1 MRGKSIMLQGTGSS
15 VGKSLLCA
23 ALCRI
28 FREDGLKVAPFKS
41 QNMALNS
48 FATKEG
54 LEMGR
59 AQVVQAQAAGV
70 EPSVDMNPIL
80 LKPTS
85 DRRSQVIVL
94 GKPVGSMTAM
104 EYHHYKPN
112 LRRMVKETY
121 DRLEAGHDVV
131 VIEGAGSPAE
141 INLKEGDLVNMWMA
155 GAADAPVLLV
165 GDIDRGG
172 VFASLYGT
180 VMLLEPE
187 ERARIR
193 GLIINK
199 FRGDVKI
206 LEPGL
211 RMIEDKLGIPVVG
224 VVPWT
229 DADVEDE
236 DSVSERLAAVSGHG
250 AVTVAVVRLG
260 HISNFTDFQA
270 LSLHPG
276 VTLKYALRPR
286 DLEDADIV
294 ILPGTKNTI
303 DDLID
308 LKNRD
313 MIAPIVRHARAGKLL
328 VGVCGGYQMLGQALR
343 DPEGV
348 ESAAPEVAGLG
359 LIDMEVTFRPDKRTV
374 QAVGTLAGGPEWLGG
389 AEGARIEG
397 YEIHSGVNAFGPDA
411 RFWMRLDNAAGAG
424 EGDAL
429 RIDGACNAAGN
440 VLGTY
445 LHGLFD
451 DGVLAD
457 ALVCRARRIKGL
469 PDAPDADAAVNMAE
483 YREAQFARLAATV
496 RASLDMEAVY
506 GILRG

>member
-1 MRGKSIMLQGTGSS
+1 MRGKVIMLQGTGSS
-15 VGKSLLCA
+15 VGKSMLCV

-28 FREDGLKVAPFKS
+28 FKEDGLKVAPFKS

-85 DRRSQVIVL
+85 DRKSQVIAL
-94 GKPVGSMTAM
+94 GRPIGNMTAM
-104 EYHHYKPN
+104 EYHRYKPN
-112 LRRMVKETY
+112 LRALVKETY
-121 DRLEAGHDVV
+121 DRLESENDVV

-141 INLKEGDLVNMWMA
+141 INLKDGDLVNMWMA
-155 GAADAPVLLV
+155 EAADAPVLLV

-187 ERARIR
+187 ERARIK
-193 GLIINK
+193 GMIVNK
-199 FRGDVKI
+199 FRGDVAI

-211 RMIEDKLGIPVVG
+211 RMIEEKVGIPVVG

-229 DADVEDE
+229 DADIEDE
-236 DSVSERLAAVSGHG
+236 DSVSERLLGTSGHG
-250 AVTVAVVRLG
+250 EITVAVVRLA

-276 VTLKYALRPR
+276 VTLKYASRPQ
-286 DLEDADIV
+286 DLEGADVI

-308 LKNRD
+308 LRNRD
-313 MIAPIVRHARAGKLL
+313 MAAPIVRHARSGKLL
-328 VGVCGGYQMLGQALR
+328 IGVCGGYQMLGHMLR
-343 DPEGV
+343 DPLGV
-348 ESAAPEVAGLG
+348 ESAAPEVGGLG
-359 LIDMEVTFRPDKRTV
+359 LLDMEVAFEPGKRTV
-374 QAVGTLAGGPEWLGG
+374 QAAGAITDAADWLKPL
-389 AEGARIEG
+389 ENTHIEG
-397 YEIHSGVNAFGPDA
+397 YEIHSGVNTFGPEA
-411 RFWMRLDNAAGAG
+411 RFWMRL
-424 EGDAL
+424 GDDPQSHAL
-429 RIDGACNAAGN
+429 DGACNASGN

-451 DGVLAD
+451 DGALAD
-457 ALVCRARRIKGL
+457 ALVRRARALKGL
-469 PDAPDADAAVNMAE
+469 PETPVNAEQAAVNMRT
-483 YREAQFARLAATV
+483 YREAQFDKLARTV
-496 RASLDMEAVY
+496 RESLDMETVY
-506 GILRG
+506 RILKG

>member
-1 MRGKSIMLQGTGSS
+1 MLQGTGSS
-15 VGKSLLCA
+15 VGKSLLVA

-28 FREDGLKVAPFKS
+28 FREDGLHVAPFKS

-70 EPSVDMNPIL
+70 EPSVEMNPIL

-85 DRRSQVIVL
+85 DRKSQVIAM
-94 GKPVGSMTAM
+94 GKPLGNMSAV
-104 EYHHYKPN
+104 EYHNYKPS
-112 LRRMVKETY
+112 LRRLVKDAY
-121 DRLEAGHDVV
+121 DSLESKYDAV

-141 INLKEGDLVNMWMA
+141 INLREGDLVNMWMA

-172 VFASLYGT
+172 VFAALYGT
-180 VMLLEPE
+180 IMLLEPE
-187 ERARIR
+187 ERARIK
-193 GLIINK
+193 GMIINK
-199 FRGDVKI
+199 FRGDVAI

-211 RMIEDKLGIPVVG
+211 RMIEEKVGIPVVG

-229 DADVEDE
+229 DADIEDE
-236 DSVSERLAAVSGHG
+236 DSVSERLSAVSGHG
-250 AVTVAVVRLG
+250 EITVAVVRLG
-260 HISNFTDFQA
+260 HLSNFTDFQA

-286 DLEDADIV
+286 DLEDADVI

-313 MIAPIVRHARAGKLL
+313 MLAPIVRHARSGKLL
-328 VGVCGGYQMLGQALR
+328 LGVCGGYQMLGQRLR
-343 DPEGV
+343 DPHGV

-359 LIDMEVTFRPDKRTV
+359 LLDMEVTFEPEKRTV
-374 QAVGTLAGGPEWLGG
+374 QAEGVLCGGPGWLEGLK
-389 AEGARIEG
+389 GARIGG
-397 YEIHSGVNAFGPDA
+397 YEIHSGVNAFGRDA
-411 RFWMRLDNAAGAG
+411 RFWMDLGAPG
-424 EGDAL
+424 
-429 RIDGACNAAGN
+429 IDGACNAAGN

-451 DGVLAD
+451 DGALAD
-457 ALVCRARRIKGL
+457 ALVRQARRIKGL
-469 PDAPDADAAVNMAE
+469 PEQALTAEQAAVTMAA
-483 YREAQFARLAATV
+483 YREEQFDKLARVV
-496 RASLDMEAVY
+496 RKSLDMEKVY
-506 GILRG
+506 GILRGEL

>member
-1 MRGKSIMLQGTGSS
+1 MRGKVIMLQGTGSS

-28 FREDGLKVAPFKS
+28 FREDGLRVAPFKS

-70 EPSVDMNPIL
+70 EPSVEMNPIL

-85 DRRSQVIVL
+85 DRKSQVIAMGRPL
-94 GKPVGSMTAM
+94 GNMSAV
-104 EYHHYKPN
+104 EYHNYKPN
-112 LRRMVKETY
+112 LRKLVKDTY
-121 DRLEAGHDVV
+121 DSLESKYDAV

-155 GAADAPVLLV
+155 EAADAPVLLV

-180 VMLLEPE
+180 IMLLEPE
-187 ERARIR
+187 ERARIK
-193 GLIINK
+193 GMIINK
-199 FRGDVKI
+199 FRGDVRI

-211 RMIEDKLGIPVVG
+211 RMIEEKVGIPVVG

-229 DADVEDE
+229 DVDVEDE
-236 DSVSERLAAVSGHG
+236 DSVSERLTATSGRG
-250 AVTVAVVRLG
+250 EISVAVVRLK

-276 VTLKYALRPR
+276 VTLKYAVRPG
-286 DLEDADIV
+286 DLEGADVV

-308 LKNRD
+308 LRNRD
-313 MIAPIVRHARAGKLL
+313 MVAPIVRHARAGRLL
-328 VGVCGGYQMLGQALR
+328 VGVCGGYQMLGQLLR
-343 DPEGV
+343 DPHGV

-359 LIDMEVTFRPDKRTV
+359 LLDMEVCFHPEKRTV
-374 QAVGTLAGGPEWLGG
+374 QAKGTLEGGPEWLSPLAG
-389 AEGARIEG
+389 AEIEG
-397 YEIHSGVNAFGPDA
+397 YEIHSGVNTFGPDC
-411 RFWMRLDNAAGAG
+411 RFWMRVG
-424 EGDAL
+424 EN
-429 RIDGACNAAGN
+429 DGACNAAGN

-457 ALVCRARRIKGL
+457 ALVKRARQIKGL
-469 PDAPDADAAVNMAE
+469 PEAALSAEQAAVNMAA
-483 YREAQFARLAATV
+483 YREAQFDKLARIV
-496 RASLDMEAVY
+496 RESLDMDKVY
-506 GILRG
+506 GILRGE

>member
-1 MRGKSIMLQGTGSS
+1 MRGKVIMLQGTGSS

-28 FREDGLKVAPFKS
+28 FREDGLRVAPFKS

-48 FATKEG
+48 FATREG

-85 DRRSQVIVL
+85 DRKSQVIAL
-94 GKPVGSMTAM
+94 GRPIGNMSAV
-104 EYHHYKPN
+104 EYHNYKPN
-112 LRRMVKETY
+112 LRKLVKDTY
-121 DRLEAGHDVV
+121 DSLESKYDAV

-141 INLKEGDLVNMWMA
+141 INLREGDLVNMWMA
-155 GAADAPVLLV
+155 EAADAPVLLV

-187 ERARIR
+187 ERARIK
-193 GLIINK
+193 GMIVNK
-199 FRGDVKI
+199 FRGDVRI

-211 RMIEDKLGIPVVG
+211 RMIEEKVGIPVIG
-224 VVPWT
+224 VVPWC
-229 DADVEDE
+229 DADIEDE
-236 DSVSERLAAVSGHG
+236 DSVSERLTAVSGTG
-250 AVTVAVVRLG
+250 EITVAVVRLK

-276 VTLKYALRPR
+276 VTLKYALRPS
-286 DLEDADIV
+286 DLDGADVV

-308 LKNRD
+308 LRNRN
-313 MIAPIVRHARAGKLL
+313 MLAPIVRHARSGRLL
-328 VGVCGGYQMLGQALR
+328 LGVCGGYQMLGQVLR
-343 DPEGV
+343 DPHGV
-348 ESAAPEVAGLG
+348 ESAAPEVSGLG
-359 LIDMEVTFRPDKRTV
+359 LLDMEVTFNPEKRTV
-374 QAVGTLAGGPEWLGG
+374 QTRGRIGAQRGWLSALDGCTLS
-389 AEGARIEG
+389 G
-397 YEIHSGVNAFGPDA
+397 YEIH
-411 RFWMRLDNAAGAG
+411 AG
-424 EGDAL
+424 ETTAGKEVEVWMTA
-429 RIDGACNAAGN
+429 DGRPIGTRNREGN

-451 DGVLAD
+451 DGTLFSALAAHLRPDRAKAD
-457 ALVCRARRIKGL
+457 APLDFAAFREREFDRV
-469 PDAPDADAAVNMAE
+469 AAV
-483 YREAQFARLAATV
+483 V
-496 RASLDMEAVY
+496 RASLDMDAVY
-506 GILRG
+506 RILRGEA

>member
-1 MRGKSIMLQGTGSS
+1 MRGKVIMLQGTGSS
-15 VGKSLLCA
+15 VGKSMLCA

-28 FREDGLKVAPFKS
+28 FKEDGLRVAPFKS

-59 AQVVQAQAAGV
+59 AQVVQAQAAGI
-70 EPSVDMNPIL
+70 EPSVEMNPIL

-85 DRRSQVIVL
+85 DRKSQVIAMGRPL
-94 GKPVGSMTAM
+94 GNMSAV

-112 LRRMVKETY
+112 LRKLVKDTY
-121 DRLEAGHDVV
+121 DSLDSKVDVV

-155 GAADAPVLLV
+155 EAADAPVLLV

-180 VMLLEPE
+180 IMLLEPE
-187 ERARIR
+187 ERARIK
-193 GLIINK
+193 GMIINK

-211 RMIEDKLGIPVVG
+211 RMIEEKVGIPVVG

-229 DADVEDE
+229 DADIEDE
-236 DSVSERLAAVSGHG
+236 DSVSERFNAVSGRG
-250 AVTVAVVRLG
+250 EITVAVARLK

-276 VTLKYALRPR
+276 VTLKYAMRPS
-286 DLEDADIV
+286 DFEGADVI

-308 LKNRD
+308 LRNRD

-328 VGVCGGYQMLGQALR
+328 IGVCGGYQMLGQVLR
-343 DPEGV
+343 DPHGV

-359 LIDMEVTFRPDKRTV
+359 LLDMEVAFHPEKRTV
-374 QAVGTLAGGPEWLGG
+374 QAEGELTGGPDWLAPLG
-389 AEGARIEG
+389 GARIEG
-397 YEIHSGVNAFGPDA
+397 YEIHSGANTFGPGC
-411 RFWMRLDNAAGAG
+411 RFWMKNGDN
-424 EGDAL
+424 
-429 RIDGACNAAGN
+429 DGACNAAGN

-451 DGVLAD
+451 DGTLAD
-457 ALVCRARRIKGL
+457 AVVRRARALKGL
-469 PDAPDADAAVNMAE
+469 PEETVSAEQAAVNMAA
-483 YREAQFARLAATV
+483 YREQQFDVLARAV
-496 RASLDMEAVY
+496 RESLDMDRVY
-506 GILRG
+506 RILRGEE

>member
-1 MRGKSIMLQGTGSS
+1 MRGKVIMLQGTGSS

-28 FREDGLKVAPFKS
+28 FREDGLRVAPFKS

-48 FATKEG
+48 FATREG

-59 AQVVQAQAAGV
+59 AQVVQAQAAGM

-85 DRRSQVIVL
+85 DRKSQVIAL
-94 GKPVGSMTAM
+94 GRPIGNMTAV

-112 LRRMVKETY
+112 LRQMVKETY
-121 DRLEAGHDVV
+121 DRLESQYDVV

-141 INLKEGDLVNMWMA
+141 INLREGDLVNMWMA
-155 GAADAPVLLV
+155 EAADAPVLLV

-187 ERARIR
+187 ERARIK
-193 GLIINK
+193 GMIINK
-199 FRGDVKI
+199 FRGDVAI

-211 RMIEDKLGIPVVG
+211 RMIEEKLGIPVVG

-229 DADVEDE
+229 DADIEDE
-236 DSVSERLAAVSGHG
+236 DSVSERLLGLSGHG
-250 AVTVAVVRLG
+250 EITVAVVRLK

-276 VTLKYALRPR
+276 VTLKYAARPS
-286 DLEDADIV
+286 DFDGADVI

-308 LKNRD
+308 LRNRD
-313 MIAPIVRHARAGKLL
+313 MIAPIVRHARSGKLL
-328 VGVCGGYQMLGQALR
+328 VGVCGGYQMLGQVLR
-343 DPEGV
+343 DPHGV
-348 ESAAPEVAGLG
+348 ESDAPEVAGLG
-359 LIDMEVTFRPDKRTV
+359 LLDMEVSFNPEKRTV
-374 QAVGTLAGGPEWLGG
+374 QAEGTLTDAPDWLSPLK
-389 AEGARIEG
+389 GARIEG
-397 YEIHSGVNAFGPDA
+397 YEIHSGANTFGPDT
-411 RFWMRLDNAAGAG
+411 RYWMLP
-424 EGDAL
+424 
-429 RIDGACNAAGN
+429 DGACNAAGN

-451 DGVLAD
+451 DGTLAD
-457 ALVCRARRIKGL
+457 ALVRRARALKGL
-469 PDAPDADAAVNMAE
+469 PEEDVSAEQAAVNMRA
-483 YREAQFARLAATV
+483 YRERQFDILAAAV
-496 RASLDMEAVY
+496 RQSLDMEKIYA
-506 GILRG
+506 ILHGNAD

>member
-1 MRGKSIMLQGTGSS
+1 MRGKVIMLQGTGSS
-15 VGKSLLCA
+15 VGKSMLCA

-28 FREDGLKVAPFKS
+28 FRQDGLDVAPFKS

-70 EPSVDMNPIL
+70 EPSADMNPIL

-85 DRRSQVIVL
+85 DRKSQVICL
-94 GKPVGSMTAM
+94 GRPIGNMTAV
-104 EYHHYKPN
+104 EYHHYKPK
-112 LRRMVKETY
+112 LRELVKQTY
-121 DRLEAGHDVV
+121 DRLEARHDVV

-155 GAADAPVLLV
+155 EATDAPVLLV

-180 VMLLEPE
+180 VMLLEPQ

-193 GLIINK
+193 GLVINK
-199 FRGDVKI
+199 FRGDVAI

-211 RMIEDKLGIPVVG
+211 RMIEEKVGIPVVG
-224 VVPWT
+224 VIPWT
-229 DADVEDE
+229 DADIEDE
-236 DSVSERLAAVSGHG
+236 DSVSGRLTAMSGHG
-250 AVTVAVVRLG
+250 EIQVVVARLN

-276 VTLKYALRPR
+276 VTLSYARRPR
-286 DLEDADIV
+286 DFEGADII

-313 MIAPIVRHARAGKLL
+313 MIAPILRHARAGKLL
-328 VGVCGGYQMLGQALR
+328 VGVCGGYQMLGMLLK
-343 DPEGV
+343 DPHGV

-359 LIDMEVTFRPDKRTV
+359 LLDMAVTFEPEKRTV
-374 QAVGTLAGGPEWLGG
+374 QARGIVTGAVDWLKDLEGTK
-389 AEGARIEG
+389 IEG
-397 YEIHSGVNAFGPDA
+397 YEIHSGVNAFGADT
-411 RFWMRLDNAAGAG
+411 RFWLGP
-424 EGDAL
+424 
-429 RIDGACNAAGN
+429 DGACNSAGN

-451 DGVLAD
+451 DGALAD
-457 ALVCRARRIKGL
+457 ALVRRARTLKGL
-469 PDAPDADAAVNMAE
+469 PGESLSPEQAAVNMHA
-483 YREAQFARLAATV
+483 YREAQFDKLAGVV
-496 RASLDMEAVY
+496 RENLDMEMVY
-506 GILRG
+506 RILKGE

>member
-1 MRGKSIMLQGTGSS
+1 MRGKVIMLQGTGSS
-15 VGKSLLCA
+15 VGKSMLCA

-28 FREDGLKVAPFKS
+28 FKEDGLKTAPFKS

-48 FATKEG
+48 YATKEG

-85 DRRSQVIVL
+85 DRKSQVVVL
-94 GKPVGSMTAM
+94 GKPIGNMSAV
-104 EYHHYKPN
+104 EYHKYKPN
-112 LRRMVKETY
+112 LRALVKETY
-121 DRLEAGHDVV
+121 DRLESENDVV

-141 INLKEGDLVNMWMA
+141 INLKDGDLVNMWMA
-155 GAADAPVLLV
+155 RAADAPVLLV

-180 VMLLEPE
+180 IMLLDED
-187 ERARIR
+187 ERARIK
-193 GLIINK
+193 GMIINK
-199 FRGDVKI
+199 FRGDVRI

-211 RMIEDKLGIPVVG
+211 RMIEEKVGIPVVG

-229 DADVEDE
+229 DADIEDE
-236 DSVSERLAAVSGHG
+236 DSVSERLTATSGHG
-250 AVTVAVVRLG
+250 EITVAVVRLR

-276 VTLKYALRPR
+276 VTLKYATKAD
-286 DLEDADIV
+286 DLQDADVI

-313 MIAPIVRHARAGKLL
+313 MIAPIVRHARGGRLL
-328 VGVCGGYQMLGQALR
+328 IGVCGGYQMLGQLLR
-343 DPEGV
+343 DPHGV
-348 ESAAPEVAGLG
+348 ESAAPEVSGLG
-359 LIDMEVTFRPDKRTV
+359 LLDMTVTFEREKRTV
-374 QAVGTLAGGPEWLGG
+374 QSAATPTDAVDWLAPLKGR
-389 AEGARIEG
+389 RIEG
-397 YEIHSGVNAFGPDA
+397 YEIHSGVNAFGENT
-411 RFWMRLDNAAGAG
+411 RFWMLPA
-424 EGDAL
+424 EGQGDESLAS
-429 RIDGACNAAGN
+429 ACNAAGN

-451 DGVLAD
+451 DGALAE
-457 ALVCRARRIKGL
+457 ALVRRARTLKGL
-469 PDAPDADAAVNMAE
+469 PETPVSAEEAAVNMRA
-483 YREAQFARLAATV
+483 YREAQFDKLAAVV
-496 RASLDMEAVY
+496 RESLDMERVY
-506 GILRG
+506 EILRGE

>member
-1 MRGKSIMLQGTGSS
+1 MRGKVIMRQGTGSS
-15 VGKSLLCA
+15 VGKSMLCA

-28 FREDGLKVAPFKS
+28 FREDGLKVAPFKA

-48 FATKEG
+48 FATAEG

-70 EPSVDMNPIL
+70 EPHVDMNPIL

-85 DRRSQVIVL
+85 DRKSQVIAL
-94 GKPVGSMTAM
+94 GRPIGNMTAV

-112 LRRMVKETY
+112 LRRMVKEAY
-121 DRLEAGHDVV
+121 DRLEARCDAV

-141 INLKEGDLVNMWMA
+141 INLKDGDLVNMWMA
-155 GAADAPVLLV
+155 EAADAPVLLV

-180 VMLLEPE
+180 VMLLEPA
-187 ERARIR
+187 ERARIK
-193 GLIINK
+193 GMIINK
-199 FRGDVKI
+199 FRGDVAI

-211 RMIEDKLGIPVVG
+211 RMIEEKVGIPVVG

-229 DADVEDE
+229 DADIEDE
-236 DSVSERLAAVSGHG
+236 DSVSERLLGESGHG
-250 AVTVAVVRLG
+250 EITVAVARLK

-276 VTLKYALRPR
+276 VTLRYAARPR
-286 DLEDADIV
+286 DFDGADVI

-313 MIAPIVRHARAGKLL
+313 MIAPIVRHARSGKLL
-328 VGVCGGYQMLGQALR
+328 IGVCGGYQMLGQMLR
-343 DPEGV
+343 DPHGV
-348 ESAAPEVAGLG
+348 ESAAPEVSGLG
-359 LIDMEVTFRPDKRTV
+359 LLDMEVAFEPEKRTV
-374 QAVGTLAGGPEWLGG
+374 QATGAVTGAVDWLRPLAGVK
-389 AEGARIEG
+389 IEG
-397 YEIHSGVNAFGPDA
+397 YEIHSGVNTFGPEA
-411 RFWMRLDNAAGAG
+411 RFWLGP
-424 EGDAL
+424 
-429 RIDGACNAAGN
+429 DGACNPGGN

-451 DGVLAD
+451 DGALAD
-457 ALVCRARRIKGL
+457 AVVRRARALKGL
-469 PDAPDADAAVNMAE
+469 TEVEITAEQAAVNMRA
-483 YREAQFARLAATV
+483 YREAQFDKLATHV
-496 RASLDMEAVY
+496 RGSLDMDRVY
-506 GILRG
+506 RILRGEV

>member
-1 MRGKSIMLQGTGSS
+1 MRGKVIMLQGTGSS

-28 FREDGLKVAPFKS
+28 FKEDGLRVAPFKS

-85 DRRSQVIVL
+85 DRKSQVIAL
-94 GKPVGSMTAM
+94 GKPIGNMTAM

-112 LRRMVKETY
+112 LRALVRETY
-121 DRLEAGHDVV
+121 ERLEGQNDVV

-155 GAADAPVLLV
+155 EAADAPVLLV

-180 VMLLEPE
+180 IMLLEPE
-187 ERARIR
+187 ERARIK
-193 GLIINK
+193 GMIINK
-199 FRGDVKI
+199 FRGDVAI

-211 RMIEDKLGIPVVG
+211 RMIEEKVGIPVVG

-229 DADVEDE
+229 EADIEDE
-236 DSVSERLAAVSGHG
+236 DSVSERLLGVSGHG
-250 AVTVAVVRLG
+250 EVNVAVVRLK

-276 VTLKYALRPR
+276 VTLKYATKPG
-286 DLEDADIV
+286 DLADADVV

-303 DDLID
+303 EDLID

-313 MIAPIVRHARAGKLL
+313 MIAPIVRHARSGKLL
-328 VGVCGGYQMLGQALR
+328 MGVCGGYQMLGHLLR
-343 DPEGV
+343 DPHGV

-359 LIDMEVTFRPDKRTV
+359 LLDMEVTFEPEKRTV
-374 QAVGTLAGGPEWLGG
+374 QARGTLTQAVDWLKPLAGTQ
-389 AEGARIEG
+389 IEG
-397 YEIHSGVNAFGPDA
+397 YEIHSGVNAFGPEVQY
-411 RFWMRLDNAAGAG
+411 WMLP
-424 EGDAL
+424 
-429 RIDGACNAAGN
+429 DGACNARGN

-451 DGVLAD
+451 DGTLAD
-457 ALVCRARRIKGL
+457 ALVRRARVQKGL
-469 PDAPDADAAVNMAE
+469 PAEETSAEEARVNMAA
-483 YREAQFARLAATV
+483 YREAQFDILAKAV
-496 RASLDMEAVY
+496 RESLDMDRVY
-506 GILRG
+506 RILRGNA

>member
-1 MRGKSIMLQGTGSS
+1 MGGKSIMLQGTGSS
-15 VGKSLLCA
+15 VGKSMLCA

-28 FREDGLKVAPFKS
+28 FKEDGLRVAPFKA

-48 FATKEG
+48 FATSEG

-85 DRRSQVIVL
+85 DRKSQVIAMGRPL
-94 GKPVGSMTAM
+94 GNMSAV
-104 EYHHYKPN
+104 EYHHYKPQ
-112 LRRMVKETY
+112 LRQMVKDAF
-121 DRLEAGHDVV
+121 DRLKSHYDAV

-141 INLKEGDLVNMWMA
+141 INLREGDLVNMWMA

-180 VMLLEPE
+180 VMLLTPE
-187 ERARIR
+187 ERARVK

-199 FRGDVKI
+199 FRGDVEI
-206 LEPGL
+206 LKPGL
-211 RMIEDKLGIPVVG
+211 KMIEDLTGIPVVG

-229 DADVEDE
+229 DADIEDE
-236 DSVSERLAAVSGHG
+236 DSVSQRLNATSGRG
-250 AVTVAVVRLG
+250 EITVAVVRLK

-270 LSLHPG
+270 LALHPG
-276 VTLKYALRPR
+276 ITLKYAQRPQ
-286 DLEDADIV
+286 DLAGADVI

-308 LKNRD
+308 LRNRD
-313 MIAPIVRHARAGKLL
+313 MIAPIVRHARRGGLL
-328 VGVCGGYQMLGQALR
+328 IGVCGGYQMLGQVLR
-343 DPEGV
+343 DPQGV

-359 LIDMEVTFRPDKRTV
+359 LLDMEVEFHPEKRTV
-374 QAVGTLAGGPEWLGG
+374 QSEGELTRAVDWLKPLAGTH
-389 AEGARIEG
+389 ISG
-397 YEIHSGVNAFGPDA
+397 YEIHSGVNRFGPDA
-411 RFWMRLDNAAGAG
+411 AFWMLP
-424 EGDAL
+424 
-429 RIDGACNAAGN
+429 DGAANAQGN

-451 DGVLAD
+451 DGVLAE
-457 ALVCRARRIKGL
+457 AIVKRARQLKGL
-469 PDAPDADAAVNMAE
+469 DAVETSGVSMADYRESQFDKLAAAV
-483 YREAQFARLAATV
+483 
-496 RASLDMEAVY
+496 RANLDMPAVY
-506 GILRG
+506 RILKGEI

>member
-1 MRGKSIMLQGTGSS
+1 MSGKSIMLQGTGSS
-15 VGKSLLCA
+15 VGKSMLCA
-23 ALCRI
+23 ALCRV
-28 FREDGLKVAPFKS
+28 FSEDGLRVAPFKS

-48 FATKEG
+48 FATAEG

-85 DRRSQVIVL
+85 DRKSQVIVH
-94 GKPVGSMTAM
+94 GKPIGNMSAV
-104 EYHHYKPN
+104 EYHRYKPS
-112 LRRMVKETY
+112 LRALVKETY
-121 DRLEAGHDVV
+121 DRLESKHDAV

-141 INLKEGDLVNMWMA
+141 INLREGDLVNMWMA
-155 GAADAPVLLV
+155 KAADAPVLLV

-180 VMLLEPE
+180 IMLLEPE

-193 GLIINK
+193 GMIINK
-199 FRGDVKI
+199 FRGDVRI

-211 RMIEDKLGIPVVG
+211 RMIEEKLGIPVVG

-229 DADVEDE
+229 DVDIEDE
-236 DSVSERLAAVSGHG
+236 DSVSERLGAVSGSG
-250 AVTVAVVRLG
+250 DISVAVVRLR

-270 LSLHPG
+270 LSLHPE
-276 VTLKYALRPR
+276 VTLRYAARPR
-286 DLEDADIV
+286 DLAGADVI

-308 LKNRD
+308 LRNRD
-313 MIAPIVRHARAGKLL
+313 MAAPIVRHARSGKLL
-328 VGVCGGYQMLGQALR
+328 LGVCGGYQMLGQALR
-343 DPEGV
+343 DPCGV

-359 LIDMEVTFRPDKRTV
+359 LLDMEVSFESEKRTV
-374 QAVGTLAGGPEWLGG
+374 QAEGALGGGPAWLAGL
-389 AEGARIEG
+389 EGTRIRG
-397 YEIHSGVNAFGPDA
+397 YEIHSGVNRFGAGA
-411 RFWMRLDNAAGAG
+411 RFWMHPGS
-424 EGDAL
+424 
-429 RIDGACNAAGN
+429 ACNADGN

-451 DGVLAD
+451 DGALAD
-457 ALVCRARRIKGL
+457 ALVRRARALKGL
-469 PDAPDADAAVNMAE
+469 PEEALSAEQAAVSMAA
-483 YREAQFARLAATV
+483 YREEQFARLAKVV
-496 RASLDMEAVY
+496 RESLDMERIYA
-506 GILRG
+506 ILRGEA

>member
-1 MRGKSIMLQGTGSS
+1 MAGKSIMLQGTGSS
-15 VGKSLLCA
+15 VGKSMLCA

-28 FREDGLKVAPFKS
+28 FKEDGLRVAPFKA

-48 FATKEG
+48 FATSEG

-85 DRRSQVIVL
+85 DRKSQVIAMGRPL
-94 GKPVGSMTAM
+94 GNMSAV
-104 EYHHYKPN
+104 EYHHYKPQ
-112 LRRMVKETY
+112 LRQMVKEAY
-121 DRLEAGHDVV
+121 ARLEDDYDAV

-141 INLKEGDLVNMWMA
+141 INLREGDLVNMWMA

-180 VMLLEPE
+180 VMLLTPE
-187 ERARIR
+187 ERARVK

-199 FRGDVKI
+199 FRGDVEI
-206 LEPGL
+206 LKPGL
-211 RMIEDKLGIPVVG
+211 KMIEDLTGIPVVG
-224 VVPWT
+224 VIPWT
-229 DADVEDE
+229 DADIEDE
-236 DSVSERLAAVSGHG
+236 DSVSQRLNVASGRG
-250 AVTVAVVRLG
+250 EITVAVVRLK

-270 LSLHPG
+270 LALHPG
-276 VTLKYALRPR
+276 ITLKYAQRPQ
-286 DLEDADIV
+286 DLARADVI

-308 LKNRD
+308 LRNRD
-313 MIAPIVRHARAGKLL
+313 MIAPIVRHARQGGLL
-328 VGVCGGYQMLGQALR
+328 IGVCGGYQMLGQVLR
-343 DPEGV
+343 DPQGV

-359 LIDMEVTFRPDKRTV
+359 LLDMEVEFHPEKRTV
-374 QAVGTLAGGPEWLGG
+374 QSEGELTQAVDWLKPLAGT
-389 AEGARIEG
+389 RISG
-397 YEIHSGVNAFGPDA
+397 YEIHSGVNRFGA
-411 RFWMRLDNAAGAG
+411 EAAFWMLP
-424 EGDAL
+424 
-429 RIDGACNAAGN
+429 DGAANARGN

-451 DGVLAD
+451 DGVLAE
-457 ALVCRARRIKGL
+457 AIVNQARQLKGL
-469 PDAPDADAAVNMAE
+469 DAVETSGVSMADYRESQFAKLAAAV
-483 YREAQFARLAATV
+483 
-496 RASLDMEAVY
+496 RANLDMSAVY
-506 GILRG
+506 RILKGEI

>member
-1 MRGKSIMLQGTGSS
+1 
-15 VGKSLLCA
+15 
-23 ALCRI
+23 
-28 FREDGLKVAPFKS
+28 
-41 QNMALNS
+41 MALNS

-70 EPSVDMNPIL
+70 EPSVEMNPIL

-85 DRRSQVIVL
+85 DRKSQVIAMGRPL
-94 GKPVGSMTAM
+94 GNMSAV
-104 EYHHYKPN
+104 EYHNYKPN
-112 LRRMVKETY
+112 LRRLVKDTY
-121 DRLEAGHDVV
+121 DSLESKYDAV

-155 GAADAPVLLV
+155 EAADAPVLLV

-187 ERARIR
+187 ERARIK
-193 GLIINK
+193 GMIINK
-199 FRGDVKI
+199 FRGDVRI

-211 RMIEDKLGIPVVG
+211 RMIEEKVGIPVVG

-229 DADVEDE
+229 DADIEDE
-236 DSVSERLAAVSGHG
+236 DSVSERLTGQSGSG
-250 AVTVAVVRLG
+250 EVTVAVVRLK

-276 VTLKYALRPR
+276 VTLKYAVRPA
-286 DLEDADIV
+286 DLEGADVIV
-294 ILPGTKNTI
+294 LPGTKNTI

-313 MIAPIVRHARAGKLL
+313 MIAPIVRHARSGGLL
-328 VGVCGGYQMLGQALR
+328 VGVCGGYQMLGQLLR
-343 DPEGV
+343 DPHGV

-359 LIDMEVTFRPDKRTV
+359 LLDMEVTFSPEKRTV
-374 QAVGTLAGGPEWLGG
+374 QAEGVLKAGGPEWLSPL
-389 AEGARIEG
+389 AGARIEG
-397 YEIHSGVNAFGPDA
+397 YEIHSGTNTFGENV
-411 RFWMRLDNAAGAG
+411 RFWMANGDN
-424 EGDAL
+424 
-429 RIDGACNAAGN
+429 DGACNAAGN

-451 DGVLAD
+451 DGTLAD
-457 ALVCRARRIKGL
+457 ALVKRARVLKGL
-469 PDAPDADAAVNMAE
+469 PETPVSAEQAAVNMKA
-483 YREAQFARLAATV
+483 YREQQFDILAKSV
-496 RASLDMEAVY
+496 RESLDREKVY
-506 GILRG
+506 AILRGE

>member
-1 MRGKSIMLQGTGSS
+1 MRGKVIMLQGTGSS
-15 VGKSLLCA
+15 VGKSMLCA

-28 FREDGLKVAPFKS
+28 FRQDGLKVAPFKS

-59 AQVVQAQAAGV
+59 AQVVQAQAAGA
-70 EPSVDMNPIL
+70 EPSADMNPIL

-85 DRRSQVIVL
+85 DRKSQVICL
-94 GKPVGSMTAM
+94 GRPIGNMTAV
-104 EYHHYKPN
+104 EYHHYKPR
-112 LRRMVKETY
+112 LREMVKQTY
-121 DRLEAGHDVV
+121 DRLEAGNDVV

-155 GAADAPVLLV
+155 EAADAPVLLV

-187 ERARIR
+187 ERARIK

-199 FRGDVKI
+199 FRGDVAI

-211 RMIEDKLGIPVVG
+211 RMIEEKVGIPVVG
-224 VVPWT
+224 VIPWT
-229 DADVEDE
+229 DADIEDE
-236 DSVSERLAAVSGHG
+236 DSVSERLTAMSGHG
-250 AVTVAVVRLG
+250 EIQVVVVRLS

-276 VTLKYALRPR
+276 VTLRYAQRPQ
-286 DLEDADIV
+286 DFEGADVI

-308 LKNRD
+308 LRNRD

-328 VGVCGGYQMLGQALR
+328 IGVCGGYQMLGMLLR
-343 DPEGV
+343 DPHGV

-359 LIDMEVTFRPDKRTV
+359 LLDMEVTFEPEKRTV
-374 QAVGTLAGGPEWLGG
+374 QAEGVVTDAVEWLRPL
-389 AEGARIEG
+389 EGAKIEG
-397 YEIHSGVNAFGPDA
+397 YEIHSGVNRFGEDT
-411 RFWMRLDNAAGAG
+411 RFWLGP
-424 EGDAL
+424 
-429 RIDGACNAAGN
+429 DGACNREGN

-451 DGVLAD
+451 DGVLAG
-457 ALVCRARRIKGL
+457 ALVKRARAMKGL
-469 PDAPDADAAVNMAE
+469 SAEDVSAEQAAVNMRA
-483 YREAQFARLAATV
+483 YREEQFDKLAKVV
-496 RASLDMEAVY
+496 RENLDMDRVY
-506 GILRG
+506 RILKGE

>member
-15 VGKSLLCA
+15 VGKSMLCA

-28 FREDGLKVAPFKS
+28 LHEDGMKVAPFKS

-48 FATKEG
+48 YATSEG

-59 AQVVQAQAAGV
+59 AQVVQAQAACV

-85 DRRSQVIVL
+85 DRKSQVIAL
-94 GKPVGSMTAM
+94 GRPIGNMAAV
-104 EYHHYKPN
+104 EYHEYKPN
-112 LRRMVKETY
+112 LRQMVKKTY
-121 DRLEAGHDVV
+121 DRLESNYDAV

-141 INLKEGDLVNMWMA
+141 INLREGDLVNMWMA
-155 GAADAPVLLV
+155 EAADAPVLLV

-180 VMLLEPE
+180 VMLLQPE
-187 ERARIR
+187 ERARIK

-199 FRGDVKI
+199 FRGDVRI

-211 RMIEDKLGIPVVG
+211 RMIEELTNIPVLG

-229 DADVEDE
+229 DADIEDE
-236 DSVSERLAAVSGHG
+236 DSVSERLAGVSGHG
-250 AVTVAVVRLG
+250 EIEVAVVRLK

-276 VTLKYALRPR
+276 VTLKYAMHPR
-286 DLEDADIV
+286 DLESADII

-308 LKNRD
+308 LRNRD

-328 VGVCGGYQMLGQALR
+328 IGVCGGYQMLGQVLR
-343 DPEGV
+343 DPHGV

-359 LIDMEVTFRPDKRTV
+359 LLDMEVDFHQEKRTV
-374 QAVGTLAGGPEWLGG
+374 QAEGELTGMPEWLQDIAGK
-389 AEGARIEG
+389 RIPG
-397 YEIHSGVNAFGPDA
+397 YEIHSGTNRFGSDL
-411 RFWMRLDNAAGAG
+411 RFWMAP
-424 EGDAL
+424 
-429 RIDGACNAAGN
+429 DGAVNAQGN

-451 DGVLAD
+451 DGVLAQ
-457 ALVCRARRIKGL
+457 ALIRQARLIKGL
-469 PDAPDADAAVNMAE
+469 PEEMDEAIDMVAYRESQFEKLAAVV
-483 YREAQFARLAATV
+483 RE
-496 RASLDMEAVY
+496 SLDMPAIYRVLKGEA
-506 GILRG
+506 

>member
-85 DRRSQVIVL
+85 DRKSQVIAL
-94 GKPVGSMTAM
+94 GRPIGNMTAM
-104 EYHHYKPN
+104 EYHRYKPR
-112 LRRMVKETY
+112 LRAMVKETY
-121 DRLEAGHDVV
+121 DRLESRNDAV

-141 INLKEGDLVNMWMA
+141 INLKDGDLVNMWMA
-155 GAADAPVLLV
+155 EAADAPVLLV

-187 ERARIR
+187 ERARIK
-193 GLIINK
+193 GLVINK

-211 RMIEDKLGIPVVG
+211 RMIEDRLGIPVVG

-236 DSVSERLAAVSGHG
+236 DSVSERLGGVSGSG
-250 AVTVAVVRLG
+250 EISVAVVRLN
-260 HISNFTDFQA
+260 HLSNFTDFQA

-276 VTLKYALRPR
+276 VTLRYARRPE
-286 DLEDADIV
+286 DLEGADVV

-308 LKNRD
+308 LRNRG
-313 MIAPIVRHARAGKLL
+313 MAAPIIRHARAGKLL
-328 VGVCGGYQMLGQALR
+328 IGVCGGYQMLGQTLR
-343 DPEGV
+343 DPQGV
-348 ESAAPEVAGLG
+348 ESAARETSGLG
-359 LIDMEVTFRPDKRTV
+359 LIDMDVAFHSQKRTV
-374 QAVGTLAGGPEWLGG
+374 QAEGTFSGAPDWLAGLAGTRLG
-389 AEGARIEG
+389 G
-397 YEIHSGVNAFGPDA
+397 YEIHSGTNAFGPGV
-411 RFWMRLDNAAGAG
+411 RRWL
-424 EGDAL
+424 L
-429 RIDGACNAAGN
+429 PDGACNTGGN

-451 DGVLAD
+451 SGALAD
-457 ALVCRARRIKGL
+457 AVVRRARQIKGL
-469 PDAPDADAAVNMAE
+469 PGEGAAAAVNMAA
-483 YREAQFARLAATV
+483 YREAQFDKLARTV
-496 RASLDMEAVY
+496 RESLDMDAVY
-506 GILRG
+506 RILRGEA

>member
-1 MRGKSIMLQGTGSS
+1 MRGKVIMLQGTGSS

-28 FREDGLKVAPFKS
+28 FREDGLRVAPFKS

-85 DRRSQVIVL
+85 DRKSQVIAL
-94 GKPVGSMTAM
+94 GKPIGNMTAV

-112 LRRMVKETY
+112 LRRLVKETY
-121 DRLEAGHDVV
+121 ERLEARNDVV

-155 GAADAPVLLV
+155 EAADAPVLLV

-187 ERARIR
+187 ERARIK
-193 GLIINK
+193 GMIINK
-199 FRGDVKI
+199 FRGDVSI

-211 RMIEDKLGIPVVG
+211 RMIEEKVGIPVVG

-229 DADVEDE
+229 DADIEDE
-236 DSVSERLAAVSGHG
+236 DSVSERLLGVSGHG
-250 AVTVAVVRLG
+250 EINVAVVRLK

-276 VTLKYALRPR
+276 VTLKYATKAE
-286 DLEDADIV
+286 DFADADVI

-313 MIAPIVRHARAGKLL
+313 MTAPIVRHARSGKLL
-328 VGVCGGYQMLGQALR
+328 IGVCGGYQMLGSLLR
-343 DPEGV
+343 DPHGV
-348 ESAAPEVAGLG
+348 ESAAPEVGGLG
-359 LIDMEVTFRPDKRTV
+359 LLDMEVTFNPEKRTV
-374 QAVGTLAGGPEWLGG
+374 QARGTLTDALEWLSPLAGT
-389 AEGARIEG
+389 EIEG
-397 YEIHSGVNAFGPDA
+397 YEIHSGVNAFGPGA
-411 RFWMRLDNAAGAG
+411 RFWLGP
-424 EGDAL
+424 
-429 RIDGACNAAGN
+429 DGACNAAGN

-451 DGVLAD
+451 DGTLAD
-457 ALVCRARRIKGL
+457 ALVRRARVLKGL
-469 PDAPDADAAVNMAE
+469 PETPVSAEQAKVNMAA
-483 YREAQFARLAATV
+483 YREAQFDKLAKSV
-496 RASLDMEAVY
+496 RESLDMEAVY
-506 GILRG
+506 RILRGTV

>member
-28 FREDGLKVAPFKS
+28 FRQDGLRAAPFKA

-48 FATKEG
+48 FVTRDG

-59 AQVVQAQAAGV
+59 AQVVQAQAAGA
-70 EPSVDMNPIL
+70 EPHVDMNPIL

-85 DRRSQVIVL
+85 DRKSQVVVL
-94 GKPVGSMTAM
+94 GRPTGSMTAA
-104 EYHHYKPN
+104 EYHARKPGYRE
-112 LRRMVKETY
+112 LVKAAY
-121 DRLEAGHDVV
+121 DRLEARSDAV

-155 GAADAPVLLV
+155 EAADAPVLLV

-172 VFASLYGT
+172 VFAALYGT
-180 VMLLEPE
+180 VMLLEPR
-187 ERARIR
+187 ERARVR
-193 GLIINK
+193 GLVINK
-199 FRGDVKI
+199 FRGDVKL

-211 RMIEDKLGIPVVG
+211 RMIEEKLNIPVVG

-229 DADVEDE
+229 DADIEDE
-236 DSVSERLAAVSGHG
+236 DSVSERLTGVSGSG
-250 AVTVAVVRLG
+250 AVRVAVVRLK

-286 DLEDADIV
+286 DLEGADVV

-303 DDLID
+303 DDLVD
-308 LKNRD
+308 LTNRG
-313 MIAPIVRHARAGKLL
+313 MVAPIVRHARAGKLL
-328 VGVCGGYQMLGQALR
+328 IGVCGGYQMLGRALR
-343 DPEGV
+343 DPMGV
-348 ESAAPEVAGLG
+348 ESAAREVSGLG
-359 LIDMEVTFRPDKRTV
+359 LLDMEVEFRPEKRTA
-374 QAVGTLAGGPEWLGG
+374 QAEGTLGGGPEWLAGL
-389 AEGARIEG
+389 AGARLRG
-397 YEIHSGVNAFGPDA
+397 YEIHSGASAFGPGA
-411 RFWMRLDNAAGAG
+411 RFWMQP
-424 EGDAL
+424 
-429 RIDGACNAAGN
+429 DGACNEGGN

-451 DGVLAD
+451 DGRFAD
-457 ALVCRARRIKGL
+457 AVVRRARQLKGL
-469 PDAPDADAAVNMAE
+469 PGDGGDAAVDMAA
-483 YREAQFARLAATV
+483 YREEQFDRLARVV
-496 RASLDMEAVY
+496 RESLDMDAVY
-506 GILRG
+506 RILRGEA

>member
-15 VGKSLLCA
+15 VGKSMLCA

-28 FREDGLKVAPFKS
+28 FREDGLRVAPFKS

-59 AQVVQAQAAGV
+59 AQVTQAQAAGV
-70 EPSVDMNPIL
+70 EPSVEMNPIL

-85 DRRSQVIVL
+85 DKKSQVICL
-94 GKPVGSMTAM
+94 GKPIGNMGAV
-104 EYHHYKPN
+104 EYHNYKPN
-112 LRRMVKETY
+112 LRKLVKDTY
-121 DRLEAGHDVV
+121 DSLESKYDVV

-155 GAADAPVLLV
+155 
-165 GDIDRGG
+165 
-172 VFASLYGT
+172 FASLYGT
-180 VMLLEPE
+180 VMLLEPQ

-193 GLIINK
+193 GMIVNK
-199 FRGDVKI
+199 FRGDVRI

-211 RMIEDKLGIPVVG
+211 RMIEEKVGIPVIG

-229 DADVEDE
+229 DADIEDE
-236 DSVSERLAAVSGHG
+236 DSVSERLTAVSGTG
-250 AVTVAVVRLG
+250 EITVAVVRLR

-276 VTLKYALRPR
+276 VTLKYALRPG
-286 DLEDADIV
+286 DLEGADVV

-308 LKNRD
+308 LRNRN
-313 MIAPIVRHARAGKLL
+313 MLAPIVRHARAGKLL
-328 VGVCGGYQMLGQALR
+328 LGVCGGYQMLGQALR
-343 DPEGV
+343 DPHGV
-348 ESAAPEVAGLG
+348 ESAAPQVAGLG
-359 LIDMEVTFRPDKRTV
+359 LLDMAVTFETEKRTV
-374 QAVGTLAGGPEWLGG
+374 QAEGTLTDAVDWLAPLAG
-389 AEGARIEG
+389 AKIEG
-397 YEIHSGVNAFGPDA
+397 YEIHSGVNAFGEGV
-411 RFWMRLDNAAGAG
+411 RFWMTPA
-424 EGDAL
+424 
-429 RIDGACNAAGN
+429 GACNAAGN

-457 ALVCRARRIKGL
+457 ALVRRARRLKGL
-469 PDAPDADAAVNMAE
+469 PESPVSAEQAAVSMAA
-483 YREAQFARLAATV
+483 YREEQFDKLAKAV
-496 RASLDMEAVY
+496 RESLDMEKVY
-506 GILRG
+506 AILRGGK

>member
-1 MRGKSIMLQGTGSS
+1 MRGKVIMLQGTGSS
-15 VGKSLLCA
+15 VGKSMLCA

-28 FREDGLKVAPFKS
+28 FREDGLRVAPFKS

-85 DRRSQVIVL
+85 DRKSQVIAL
-94 GKPVGSMTAM
+94 GKPIGNMTAM
-104 EYHHYKPN
+104 EYQRYKPN
-112 LRRMVKETY
+112 LRALVKQTY
-121 DRLEAGHDVV
+121 DRLESQNDVV

-141 INLKEGDLVNMWMA
+141 INLKDGDLVNMWMA
-155 GAADAPVLLV
+155 EAADAPVLLV

-180 VMLLEPE
+180 IMLLEPE
-187 ERARIR
+187 ERARIK
-193 GLIINK
+193 GMIINK
-199 FRGDVKI
+199 FRGDVAI

-211 RMIEDKLGIPVVG
+211 RMIEEKVGIPVVG

-229 DADVEDE
+229 DADIEDE
-236 DSVSERLAAVSGHG
+236 DSVSERLLGVSGRG
-250 AVTVAVVRLG
+250 EITVAVVRLK

-276 VTLKYALRPR
+276 VTLKYAAKP
-286 DLEDADIV
+286 ADFEGADVV

-303 DDLID
+303 DDLIE

-328 VGVCGGYQMLGQALR
+328 IGVCGGYQMLGQVLR
-343 DPEGV
+343 DPHGV

-359 LIDMEVTFRPDKRTV
+359 LLDMEVTFNPEKRTV
-374 QAVGTLAGGPEWLGG
+374 QAEGTLTDAVDWLANLSGTKV
-389 AEGARIEG
+389 EG
-397 YEIHSGVNAFGPDA
+397 YEIHSGVNTFGEGV
-411 RFWMRLDNAAGAG
+411 RFWMGP
-424 EGDAL
+424 
-429 RIDGACNAAGN
+429 DGACNAAGN

-451 DGVLAD
+451 DGTLAD
-457 ALVCRARRIKGL
+457 AVVRRARQLKGL
-469 PDAPDADAAVNMAE
+469 PEQEVTPEQAAVNMAA
-483 YREAQFARLAATV
+483 YREQQFDILAKAV
-496 RASLDMEAVY
+496 RESLDMEKVY
-506 GILRG
+506 AILKGEI

>member
-1 MRGKSIMLQGTGSS
+1 MRGKVIMLQGTGSS
-15 VGKSLLCA
+15 VGKSMLCA

-28 FREDGLKVAPFKS
+28 FKEDGLRVAPFKS

-59 AQVVQAQAAGV
+59 AQVVQAQAAGI
-70 EPSVDMNPIL
+70 EPSVEMNPIL

-85 DRRSQVIVL
+85 DRKSQVIAMGRPL
-94 GKPVGSMTAM
+94 GNMSAV

-112 LRRMVKETY
+112 LRKLVKDTY
-121 DRLEAGHDVV
+121 DSLESKVDVV

-155 GAADAPVLLV
+155 EAADAPVLLV

-180 VMLLEPE
+180 IMLLEPE
-187 ERARIR
+187 ERARIK
-193 GLIINK
+193 GMIINK

-211 RMIEDKLGIPVVG
+211 RMIEEKVGIPVVG

-229 DADVEDE
+229 DADIEDE
-236 DSVSERLAAVSGHG
+236 DSVSERFNAVSGRG
-250 AVTVAVVRLG
+250 EITVAVARLK

-276 VTLKYALRPR
+276 VTLKYAMRPS
-286 DLEDADIV
+286 DFEGADVI

-308 LKNRD
+308 LRNRD

-328 VGVCGGYQMLGQALR
+328 IGVCGGYQMLGQVLR
-343 DPEGV
+343 DPHGV

-359 LIDMEVTFRPDKRTV
+359 LLDMEVAFHPEKRTV
-374 QAVGTLAGGPEWLGG
+374 QAEGELTGGPDWLAPLG
-389 AEGARIEG
+389 GARIEG
-397 YEIHSGVNAFGPDA
+397 YEIHSGANTFGPGC
-411 RFWMRLDNAAGAG
+411 RFWMKNGDN
-424 EGDAL
+424 
-429 RIDGACNAAGN
+429 DGACNAAGN

-451 DGVLAD
+451 DGTLAD
-457 ALVCRARRIKGL
+457 AVVRRARALKGL
-469 PDAPDADAAVNMAE
+469 PEETVSAEQAAVNMAA
-483 YREAQFARLAATV
+483 YREQQFDVLARAV
-496 RASLDMEAVY
+496 RESLDMDRVY
-506 GILRG
+506 RILRGEE